1 MGREGV
7 PRRSATEYVFA
18 LSSSPYCGNTIIIR
32 RVFLLHYSRV
42 AQHLCVIC
50 FTVLCYSS
58 ELSEFHA
65 YNAILT
71 SG

>member
-18 LSSSPYCGNTIIIR
+18 LSSSPYCENTIIIR

-42 AQHLCVIC
+42 AQHQC